1 MSKKFNRGI
10 SQEKIIKKAQYF
22 FEKTDAGKAICDGV
36 LAGELFVCIRDN
48 YFNVYRNGCALL
60 KFNPN
65 ASKHKFLVHKKYW
78 HQEPHNIDLSDK
90 NYLSLMLDENRHSNT
105 RDYIKEIIKSP
116 NKNLEEYLTYK
127 NKKSESEKEL
137 LQAYLTA
144 EKPCLID
151 LEVAFSCK
159 NTKAEAERDFVAK
172 RIDLAVLEKSDSGV
186 TLRFI
191 EAKVVSDSR
200 LRAEIKD
207 PEVIEQLKLYD
218 DFLNRE
224 PEAVLESYKRIAKN
238 YVDNFS
244 YLIPKQEDRSLM
256 KGFYL
261 NGELDEKP
269 SLLLLSK
276 TGGVEQNMQGTN
288 GKNNGNHYKTL
299 KCLCDGKWELYEWI
313 QS

>member
-1 MSKKFNRGI
+1 MSKKFKRGI
-10 SQEKIIKKAQYF
+10 AGKSIEFAKKF
-22 FEKTDAGKAICDGV
+22 FEETDAGRAICDGV
-36 LAGELFVCIRDN
+36 EKGELIACIRNN
-48 YFNVYRNGCALL
+48 YFNVYRNGCVLL
-60 KFNPN
+60 EFKPN

-78 HQEPHNIDLSDK
+78 PREPHKDIRRSGVK
-90 NYLSLMLDENRHSNT
+90 LSLNLDDNNTHAQTYINDIIEN
-105 RDYIKEIIKSP
+105 P
-116 NKNLEEYLTYK
+116 NENLEKYLTSK
-127 NKKSESEKEL
+127 NKKVESEKEL

-159 NTKAEAERDFVAK
+159 NTKAEAKRDFVAK

-200 LRAEIKD
+200 LKAKIKD

-224 PEAVLESYKRIAKN
+224 PEAILESYKIIAKN
-238 YVDNFS
+238 YVYNFS
-244 YLIPKQEDRSLM
+244 YLIPKKEDRSLM

-276 TGGVEQNMQGTN
+276 TDGVEQNMQGTN

-299 KCLCDGKWELYEWI
+299 KCLCDGKWELHEWI